1 MIWYHF
7 DIHMHVIHFLFKK
20 DHSFSSFFSPDPRSW
35 YVDIRDHQGQLSIS
49 LRKRKVE
56 DMDNRRQKVWGL
68 RSSHC
73 SVETILFGFGHL
85 LQWYEKNSLIDVGG
99 AEDCVGLCQDW
110 ATGHVTYTHHTHG
123 IHHNT
128 ISLTGQRQ
136 WRRPGRCKLVGA
148 KEDIS
153 GLTPCGNLEV
163 SWGIWVFFC
172 KPLCVFV
179 LLLESSVN
187 LLGIVTRYVSK
198 TRMLLLFRWWFP
210 HGFSG
215 GALAGSD
222 VSGRRLTAAD
232 VLRYWQVRKQCY
244 CKSKHLRSRTGK
256 QLGFTSWTCISHA
269 RDGILRVALWRMTL
283 SKSGA
288 TS

>member
-1 MIWYHF
+1 
-7 DIHMHVIHFLFKK
+7 
-20 DHSFSSFFSPDPRSW
+20 
-35 YVDIRDHQGQLSIS
+35 
-49 LRKRKVE
+49 
-56 DMDNRRQKVWGL
+56 MDNRRQKVWGL

-163 SWGIWVFFC
+163 S
-172 KPLCVFV
+172 
-179 LLLESSVN
+179 
-187 LLGIVTRYVSK
+187 
-198 TRMLLLFRWWFP
+198 
-210 HGFSG
+210 
-215 GALAGSD
+215 
-222 VSGRRLTAAD
+222 
-232 VLRYWQVRKQCY
+232 
-244 CKSKHLRSRTGK
+244 
-256 QLGFTSWTCISHA
+256 
-269 RDGILRVALWRMTL
+269 
-283 SKSGA
+283 
-288 TS
+288 

>member
-1 MIWYHF
+1 MVREKLIN
-7 DIHMHVIHFLFKK
+7 K
-20 DHSFSSFFSPDPRSW
+20 SW
-35 YVDIRDHQGQLSIS
+35 
-49 LRKRKVE
+49 
-56 DMDNRRQKVWGL
+56 WG
-68 RSSHC
+68 R
-73 SVETILFGFGHL
+73 
-85 LQWYEKNSLIDVGG
+85 
-99 AEDCVGLCQDW
+99 GLCWFVPRLSYRTRHLHPPYARHPPQ
-110 ATGHVTYTHHTHG
+110 HHFPHRSETMAK
-123 IHHNT
+123 T
-128 ISLTGQRQ
+128 
-136 WRRPGRCKLVGA
+136 WEARCKVVGA